1 MVKDTRDKVIALG
14 AIGAVIG
21 GIVSLA
27 LNLIKLI
34 GMVIGFAL
42 SLVGIPVNFIL
53 SLIGLKVALA
63 CLVLGLIGAI
73 IISRQVKSPL
83 IKKIIVPPI
92 IICGIILIGYVAG
105 FVLNFISSSPLIMGG
120 TIGFIY
126 PALLILLSV
135 LLSRNPDKENGIFG
149 EVLKDSKAFFIKL
162 GIVTVIGT
170 AVGVGLGVAVSAV
183 FPNVMLGMW
192 SIALASAVIGA
203 IVFPIEIFIGNLS
216 AINKLGTFIAKLIT
230 PSSKENKPSK
240 SLGEILANLAEE
252 NKSMS
257 EVLASLTSSSS
268 KENKPMNEVLA
279 SLDEGNKP
287 SKQLSEVLASLD
299 EGNKPMDEI
308 LANLTSSSSA
318 AFSTR

>member
-1 MVKDTRDKVIALG
+1 
-14 AIGAVIG
+14 
-21 GIVSLA
+21 
-27 LNLIKLI
+27 
-34 GMVIGFAL
+34 
-42 SLVGIPVNFIL
+42 
-53 SLIGLKVALA
+53 
-63 CLVLGLIGAI
+63 
-73 IISRQVKSPL
+73 
-83 IKKIIVPPI
+83 
-92 IICGIILIGYVAG
+92 
-105 FVLNFISSSPLIMGG
+105 MGG

-135 LLSRNPDKENGIFG
+135 LLSRNPDKENGVFG
-149 EVLKDSKAFFIKL
+149 EILKDSKALFIKL

-240 SLGEILANLAEE
+240 QL
-252 NKSMS
+252 
-257 EVLASLTSSSS
+257 
-268 KENKPMNEVLA
+268 NEVLA
-279 SLDEGNKP
+279 SIAEENKP
-287 SKQLSEVLASLD
+287 STSL
-299 EGNKPMDEI
+299 DEI

-318 AFSTR
+318 AFSTP

>member
-1 MVKDTRDKVIALG
+1 MEF
-14 AIGAVIG
+14 
-21 GIVSLA
+21 S
-27 LNLIKLI
+27 
-34 GMVIGFAL
+34 
-42 SLVGIPVNFIL
+42 
-53 SLIGLKVALA
+53 
-63 CLVLGLIGAI
+63 
-73 IISRQVKSPL
+73 VKSL
-83 IKKIIVPPI
+83 KIV
-92 IICGIILIGYVAG
+92 
-105 FVLNFISSSPLIMGG
+105 
-120 TIGFIY
+120 
-126 PALLILLSV
+126 
-135 LLSRNPDKENGIFG
+135 K
-149 EVLKDSKAFFIKL
+149 FFIKL

-216 AINKLGTFIAKLIT
+216 AINKLGTFTAKLIT
-230 PSSKENKPSK
+230 PSSKENEPSK

-252 NKSMS
+252 NKPMSEVLANLAEEDKSMS

-287 SKQLSEVLASLD
+287 
-299 EGNKPMDEI
+299 MDEI

-318 AFSTR
+318 AFSTRQ

>member
-1 MVKDTRDKVIALG
+1 M
-14 AIGAVIG
+14 
-21 GIVSLA
+21 
-27 LNLIKLI
+27 
-34 GMVIGFAL
+34 
-42 SLVGIPVNFIL
+42 
-53 SLIGLKVALA
+53 
-63 CLVLGLIGAI
+63 
-73 IISRQVKSPL
+73 
-83 IKKIIVPPI
+83 
-92 IICGIILIGYVAG
+92 ILIGYVAG

-120 TIGFIY
+120 MIGFIY
-126 PALLILLSV
+126 PALFILLSV
-135 LLSRNPDKENGIFG
+135 LLSRNPDKENGVFG
-149 EVLKDSKAFFIKL
+149 EILKDSKAFFIKL

-216 AINKLGTFIAKLIT
+216 AINKLGTFTAKLIT
-230 PSSKENKPSK
+230 PSSKENEPSK

-252 NKSMS
+252 NKPMS

-287 SKQLSEVLASLD
+287 SNSL
-299 EGNKPMDEI
+299 DEI

-318 AFSTR
+318 AFSTRQL